1 MTQKTKKILVL
12 AVTLIVVAFLTIAM
26 TLFVTLKDFK
36 TIASGEI
43 IKDVFAVKG
52 KNVNMYLVKLQNGDY
67 IGFDAAVKANDVK
80 QELAKLKIDPE
91 RVVAVFLTHTDYD
104 HVGALKIFNK
114 ARIYI
119 SEQEE
124 EMINGKTKRFFFSF
138 NDRLPAPYLK
148 LNDQDVID
156 FGSTKVIAV
165 ATYGHTPGSFSYIV
179 NNNIL
184 FSGDNLLLV
193 DNKVTTFPRLFTM
206 DMGTQK
212 ESIRKLARFPDLKYD
227 FTAHSGYT
235 DNFQEAVK
243 EWQ

>member
-1 MTQKTKKILVL
+1 MTHKTKKLFIVAASLITAVVLVIAIIL
-12 AVTLIVVAFLTIAM
+12 F
-26 TLFVTLKDFK
+26 FTLKDFK

-43 IKDVFAVKG
+43 IKDIYAIKG
-52 KNVNMYLVKLQNGDY
+52 NNVNMYLVKLQNGDY
-67 IGFDAAVKANDVK
+67 IGFDAAVNAKDVQ

-124 EMINGKTKRFFFSF
+124 QMINGKTKRFFFSF

-148 LNDQDVID
+148 LNDKDVIN
-156 FGSTKVIAV
+156 FGNTEVTAV
-165 ATYGHTPGSFSYIV
+165 AAYGHTPGSFSYIV

-206 DMGTQK
+206 DRETQK
-212 ESIRKLARFPDLKYD
+212 GSIRKLARFTDLKYD
-227 FTAHSGYT
+227 FTAHSSFT

-243 EWQ
+243 EWK